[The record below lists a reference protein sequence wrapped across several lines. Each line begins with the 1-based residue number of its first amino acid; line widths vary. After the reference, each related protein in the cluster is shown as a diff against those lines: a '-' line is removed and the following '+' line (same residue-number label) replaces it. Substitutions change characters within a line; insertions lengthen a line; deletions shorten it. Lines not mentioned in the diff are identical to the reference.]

1 MDIKGWI
8 KKHKKEIITY
18 AVFIIGT
25 LALGFASSIF
35 VRIGMDSYRSLQK
48 PPLSPPEILFP
59 IAWTILYTL
68 MAVGMATVYLKADPI
83 SKKASLKIYF
93 FQLAVN
99 LLWPLFF
106 FTLGWYFFS
115 FLWIALLIVLVIAM
129 IIIFYGTSKP
139 AALLQLPYLAWLTF
153 AAYLN
158 LAVFALNS

>member
-1 MDIKGWI
+1 MDIKGWFR
-8 KKHKKEIITY
+8 KYKKEIITY
-18 AVFIIGT
+18 AIFIIGT
-25 LALGFASSIF
+25 LLLGFGSSVF
-35 VRIGMDSYRSLQK
+35 VQLGIDTYRGLQK

-68 MAVGMATVYLKADPI
+68 MAIGMATVYLKADPI

-93 FQLAVN
+93 FQLVVN

-129 IIIFYGTSKP
+129 IIIFYGTSKS

>member
-1 MDIKGWI
+1 MDIKSWL
-8 KKHKKEIITY
+8 KKYKKEIITY
-18 AVFIIGT
+18 AVFIVGT
-25 LALGFASSIF
+25 LLLGFASSVF
-35 VRIGMDSYRSLQK
+35 VNLGMETYRALQK

-68 MAVGMATVYLKADPI
+68 MAISMATVYLKADPI
-83 SKKASLKIYF
+83 SRKASMKIYF
-93 FQLAVN
+93 FQLIVN

-106 FTLGWYFFS
+106 FTLGMYFFS

-129 IIIFYGTSKP
+129 IIIFYGTSKT

-158 LAVFALNS
+158 LSIFALNI

>member
-1 MDIKGWI
+1 MDIKGWF
-8 KKHKKEIITY
+8 KKYKKEIIVY
-18 AVFIIGT
+18 GIFIIGT
-25 LALGFASSIF
+25 LLLGFASSIF
-35 VRIGMDSYRSLQK
+35 VKLGIETYKILQK

-83 SKKASLKIYF
+83 SKKASLKIYI
-93 FQLAVN
+93 FQLIVN

-115 FLWIALLIVLVIAM
+115 FIWLTFLIVLVIAM
-129 IIIFYGTSKP
+129 IILFYGTSKP

-158 LAVFALNS
+158 LAIFALNS